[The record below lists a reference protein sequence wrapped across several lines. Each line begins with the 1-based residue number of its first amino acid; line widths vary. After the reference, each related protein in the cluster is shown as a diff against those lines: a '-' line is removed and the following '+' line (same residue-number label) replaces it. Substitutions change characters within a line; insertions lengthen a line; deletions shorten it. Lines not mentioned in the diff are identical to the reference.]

1 MPFSEFGRPK
11 ADFNVRVSGDALQP
25 GDDLEA
31 RVELLPR
38 EDFHVR
44 LGKVELVRLE
54 TYVQTVRH
62 QYGVLLRQENTRRR
76 HSL

>member
-11 ADFNVRVSGDALQP
+11 ADLSIRVSRDTMEP
-25 GDDLEA
+25 GDELEA

-44 LGKVELVRLE
+44 LGKVELVQLE
-54 TYVQTVRH
+54 T
-62 QYGVLLRQENTRRR
+62 
-76 HSL
+76 

>member
-11 ADFNVRVSGDALQP
+11 ADLNIQINNSTIHP
-25 GDDLEA
+25 GDELEA

-44 LGKVELVRLE
+44 LGKVELV
-54 TYVQTVRH
+54 
-62 QYGVLLRQENTRRR
+62 
-76 HSL
+76 

>member
-11 ADFNVRVSGDALQP
+11 ADLNIQISETTLHP
-25 GDDLEA
+25 GDEFEA
-31 RVELLPR
+31 RVKLVPR

-54 TYVQTVRH
+54 TCAWS
-62 QYGVLLRQENTRRR
+62 RR
-76 HSL
+76 SALTSSG

>member
-11 ADFNVRVSGDALQP
+11 ADLNIQISETTLHPCDEF
-25 GDDLEA
+25 EA
-31 RVELLPR
+31 RVELVPR

-54 TYVQTVRH
+54 TCA
-62 QYGVLLRQENTRRR
+62 LSRR
-76 HSL
+76 SALTSSG